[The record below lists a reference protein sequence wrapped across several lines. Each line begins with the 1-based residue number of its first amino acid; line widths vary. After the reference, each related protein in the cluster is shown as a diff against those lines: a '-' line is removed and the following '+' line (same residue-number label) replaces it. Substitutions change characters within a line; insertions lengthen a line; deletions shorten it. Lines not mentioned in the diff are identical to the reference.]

1 MEKYIRASFEVIEFG
16 EENILTES
24 VAQPD
29 PNFVKGNELGYEGQ
43 TNWNND
49 NWNNLTQP

>member
-29 PNFVKGNELGYEGQ
+29 PHFVKGDELTG
-43 TNWNND
+43 TNGSVQWGTFTN
-49 NWNNLTQP
+49 